1 MEPSGYAALLEVLHW
16 GWTLRIYNLTQL
28 PVAFLSAVD
37 WLCDPVSCLGPAG
50 MPGLPHHYGLDLLSQ
65 AI

>member
-28 PVAFLSAVD
+28 PVAFLSALD
-37 WLCDPVSCLGPAG
+37 WLCDPVSFLVLLACLVF
-50 MPGLPHHYGLDLLSQ
+50 LITLD
-65 AI
+65 